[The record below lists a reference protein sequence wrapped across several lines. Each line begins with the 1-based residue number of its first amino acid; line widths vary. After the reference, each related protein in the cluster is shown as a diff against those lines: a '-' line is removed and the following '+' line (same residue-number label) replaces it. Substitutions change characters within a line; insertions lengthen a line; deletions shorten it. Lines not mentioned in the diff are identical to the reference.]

1 MALVGITA
9 TGQAKAIQ
17 QRQQGLQ
24 GVDGQEH
31 DRQGQPGWDIKRL
44 PLS

>member
-1 MALVGITA
+1 MAQSA
-9 TGQAKAIQ
+9 SSARGQAKAIQ